1 MKSLLTLK
9 KYFYSRKNKL
19 FIGIFFILLST
30 VSQVV
35 IPLFLKSGID
45 SILNTQDYSQ
55 IAYYA
60 GLILAASAFSGVFR
74 FFTRFTIGKLSREI
88 ETDLRFDL
96 WKHLQKLPLSYFK
109 ETPTGDL
116 MAHATND
123 ISAVRMFIGPAI
135 LHSVDTALKT
145 SFIIIIIASLNFELT
160 VYSLLPLPF
169 LSFFVYKLSN
179 IIHHKFAAIQ
189 SKFSDLTSKA
199 QESFS
204 GIRIIKSYV
213 RTEQEIK
220 EFNKLSSE
228 YLDKNMDKVKVQA
241 WFMPVL
247 LLIAGTSGIIVI
259 WAGGKMAMNGE
270 LTLGE
275 LSAFISYLI
284 MLIWPMITFGWVLNI
299 IQQSAA
305 SMKRLRKI
313 FDTKPEIADDE
324 KARDSNISIKGEIE
338 FQNVSLKYRD
348 NLPFVLKDINIKI
361 PAGSTVAI
369 IGRTG
374 AGKSSLVNLIPRL
387 YDATSG
393 KILIDGMEIKK
404 IPLTVL
410 RKSMGVV
417 PQDAF
422 LFSDT
427 IEENILYGA
436 EARDNGLFEAA
447 VNISRINKDVDAFAD
462 GYKSVIGEKGVTLS
476 GGQKQRIA
484 LARALAVNPKILIL
498 DDSFSAIDTETEEEI
513 LTMLKKFSKEKT
525 TIIISHR
532 ISTVKHAD
540 KIYVLDSGSIAE
552 EGNHTQLLELSGI
565 YADLYNKQLLE
576 KELDELS

>member
-1 MKSLLTLK
+1 MKSLFTLK
-9 KYFYSRKNKL
+9 KYFYARKNKL
-19 FIGIFFILLST
+19 FTGIFFILLSAA
-30 VSQVV
+30 SQVL

-45 SILNTQDYSQ
+45 SILNSQDSSQ
-55 IAYYA
+55 IAYYSA
-60 GLILAASAFSGVFR
+60 LILAASAFSGVFR

-96 WKHLQKLPLSYFK
+96 WKHLQTLPLSYFK

-145 SFIIIIIASLNFELT
+145 SFIIVIIASLNFELT

-169 LSFFVYKLSN
+169 LSFFVYRLSRV
-179 IIHHKFAAIQ
+179 IHHKFSIIQ
-189 SKFSDLTSKA
+189 SKFSDLTAKA

-213 RTEQEIK
+213 RTENEIK

-259 WAGGKMAMNGE
+259 WAGGKMVMNGS

-313 FDTKPEIADDE
+313 FDRKPEIDDAKIKADPDF
-324 KARDSNISIKGEIE
+324 KIKGAIE
-338 FQNVSLKYRD
+338 FKNVSLRYGE
-348 NLPFVLKDINIKI
+348 NLPFVLKNINIKI

-393 KILIDGMEIKK
+393 KIYIDGEEIKN
-404 IPLTVL
+404 IPLRVL

-422 LFSDT
+422 LFSDS
-427 IEENILYGA
+427 IEENILYGL
-436 EARDNGLFEAA
+436 EAKNNGLFESS
-447 VNISRINKDVDAFAD
+447 VNISRINKDVDAFAEK
-462 GYKSVIGEKGVTLS
+462 YKSIIGEKGVTLS

-484 LARALAVNPKILIL
+484 LARALAIDPRILIL
-498 DDSFSAIDTETEEEI
+498 DDSFSAIDTGTEEEI
-513 LTMLKKFSKEKT
+513 LTNLKEFTNDKT
-525 TIIISHR
+525 VIIISHR
-532 ISTVKHAD
+532 ISTVKNAD
-540 KIYVLDSGSIAE
+540 NIFVLGKGSIAE
-552 EGNHTQLLELSGI
+552 QGNHSQLLKLNGL
-565 YADLYNKQLLE
+565 YADLYKKQLLE
-576 KELDELS
+576 KELDELN

>member
-1 MKSLLTLK
+1 MKSLFTLK
-9 KYFYSRKNKL
+9 KYFYARKNKL
-19 FIGIFFILLST
+19 LAGVFFILLST
-30 VSQVV
+30 VSQVM

-45 SILNTQDYSQ
+45 SILNAHDYSR

-74 FFTRFTIGKLSREI
+74 FFTRFTIGRLSREI
-88 ETDLRFDL
+88 ETDLRLDL
-96 WKHLQKLPLSYFK
+96 WKHLQTLPLSYFK

-145 SFIIIIIASLNFELT
+145 SFIIVIIASLNFELT
-160 VYSLLPLPF
+160 IYSLLPLPF
-169 LSFFVYKLSN
+169 LSFFVYKLSG

-189 SKFSDLTSKA
+189 SKFSDLTAKA

-213 RTEQEIK
+213 RTENEIS

-228 YLDKNMDKVKVQA
+228 YLDKNMEKIKVQA

-247 LLIAGTSGIIVI
+247 LFIAGTSGIIVI
-259 WAGGKMAMNGE
+259 WAGGNMAINNS

-275 LSAFISYLI
+275 LSAFISYLV

-305 SMKRLRKI
+305 SMKRLNII
-313 FDTKPEIADDE
+313 FNRAPDVSDTEAE
-324 KARDSNISIKGEIE
+324 TASQFLVKGEIE
-338 FQNVSLKYRD
+338 FKNVSLRYHS
-348 NLPFVLKDINIKI
+348 NLPFILKNINIKI

-374 AGKSSLVNLIPRL
+374 SGKSSLVNLLPRL
-387 YDATSG
+387 YDVTSG
-393 KILIDGMEIKK
+393 KIFIDGTEIKK
-404 IPLTVL
+404 IPLKVL

-422 LFSDT
+422 LFSDS

-436 EARDNGLFEAA
+436 EARNNGLFEAA
-447 VNISRINKDVDAFAD
+447 VRISRIDKDVRAFAD

-476 GGQKQRIA
+476 GGQKQRVA

-498 DDSFSAIDTETEEEI
+498 DDSFSAIDAGTEEEI
-513 LTMLKKFSKEKT
+513 LNNLKEFKKDKT
-525 TIIISHR
+525 LIIISHR
-532 ISTVKHAD
+532 ISTVKNAD
-540 KIYVLDSGSIAE
+540 KIYALDRGSIAE
-552 EGNHTQLLELSGI
+552 EGNHSQLLKLNGL
-565 YADLYNKQLLE
+565 YADLYRKQLLE
-576 KELDELS
+576 KELDELG